1 MEVGIPISTI
11 IVYVGLVIIAIC
23 VIYSIYLCYFI
34 IKKKKRGSGSKR
46 KATTA
51 DEAKVPQKAVADSIA
66 DNGSSSTAKKDQT
79 PLDHQYAISHGMWIC
94 KYCETINS
102 YPDGYI
108 PRKQSEYEEKI
119 VVSSSSSGLRGD
131 LLNKSNKRY
140 AKQPPES
147 SCLLCVACGKS
158 Q

>member
-23 VIYSIYLCYFI
+23 VIYSIYLCLG
-34 IKKKKRGSGSKR
+34 KNEKGNRLERERKRTTADAAKVPR
-46 KATTA
+46 KATSVSKTGDYSTSISAKDHITSDQLYA
-51 DEAKVPQKAVADSIA
+51 D
-66 DNGSSSTAKKDQT
+66 T
-79 PLDHQYAISHGMWIC
+79 HGMWIC